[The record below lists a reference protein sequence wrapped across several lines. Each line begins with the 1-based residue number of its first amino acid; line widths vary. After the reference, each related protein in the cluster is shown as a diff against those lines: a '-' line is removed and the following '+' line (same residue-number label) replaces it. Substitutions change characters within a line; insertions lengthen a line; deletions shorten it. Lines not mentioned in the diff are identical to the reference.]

1 MSKIKEYY
9 HEEISRGM
17 EQRDHHMVVGHMRT
31 VRDIVTDAL
40 NGEVSSDNA
49 IRALWVVV
57 QDFNKY
63 DEPCQKA

>member
-1 MSKIKEYY
+1 M
-9 HEEISRGM
+9 EE
-17 EQRDHHMVVGHMRT
+17 RDHKIVVGQMRI

-63 DEPCQKA
+63 DKPCPKA